1 MKIKQL
7 KDGRYTTVISLGH
20 DESGKRIQ
28 QRISAATK
36 WEVLKLASELEAKH
50 IAYKTQNYTVKD
62 AMTEYIN
69 SRESLIEPT
78 TLNSYRGIAKNRL
91 QIIHQI
97 RIKELQLLD
106 IQKAINADA
115 AKGLSY
121 RTVKSEFDLLK
132 ATLEFFDIFLNYKKI
147 RLPKNKPKTAEDLPE
162 LLEVFAALRGSP
174 IEIYCAL
181 ALNGCM
187 RIGEVLGIQ
196 FDDVDYEKHTI
207 YIHRTQITTP
217 EGVSYRDYCK
227 TPKSIRTL
235 QISEEL
241 CEQIK
246 ALPHTSEDERI
257 VPMSRKA
264 LYSRYARIMKKHGLP
279 TKFHLLRKMSASTLH
294 AMGMPDKY
302 IMYLGG
308 WSTDNVLK
316 SVYEKTYESER
327 LAASA

>member
-7 KDGRYTTVISLGH
+7 KDGRYTTVISLVH

-28 QRISAATK
+28 QRISAVTK
-36 WEVLKLASELEAKH
+36 WEVLKRASELEAKH

-91 QIIHQI
+91 QTIHQI

-121 RTVKSEFDLLK
+121 RTVKSGFDLLK

-147 RLPKNKPKTAEDLPE
+147 RLLKNKPKTAEDLPE
-162 LLEVFAALRGSP
+162 LSEVFAALRGYP

-241 CEQIK
+241 C
-246 ALPHTSEDERI
+246 
-257 VPMSRKA
+257 
-264 LYSRYARIMKKHGLP
+264 
-279 TKFHLLRKMSASTLH
+279 
-294 AMGMPDKY
+294 
-302 IMYLGG
+302 
-308 WSTDNVLK
+308 
-316 SVYEKTYESER
+316 
-327 LAASA
+327 